1 MKIILFAN
9 TSWNLY
15 NFRFHLIQTL
25 VSLGHEIHLLSPHDE
40 FTQFLIGSGFQWHPF
55 PISRKGMN
63 PIEEVKTITAI
74 SRIYKEIQP
83 DVAFHFTPK
92 CVLYGSIVART
103 LRIPIVVN
111 TISGLG
117 YLFSGARMRLLPI
130 REIIHLF
137 YQFSMVG
144 SKVIFQNPED
154 LKEFLDRRIIR
165 KDQAFLVRG
174 SGVDLD
180 RFVSTKEK
188 KGIPIVILPARLIKE
203 KGALEFVEAARL
215 IRSRNIKAR
224 FILVGQIDK
233 ENPSSIPVNQINHWV
248 EEGVVEWWGWRSDM
262 EIVYQQC
269 HLVCLPTYYRE
280 GTPKSLIE
288 AAACGRAIIAS
299 NIPGC
304 KEIVRNNLNGI
315 LIKPKSSVV
324 LAHAIQKLLLN
335 PDLRKQMGLEGRKI
349 VEKEFHNHLITTE
362 IINVAG
368 I

>member
-1 MKIILFAN
+1 MRIIFFAN

-15 NFRFHLIQTL
+15 NFRLHLIQTL
-25 VSLGHEIHLLSPHDE
+25 VSAGHEIHLISPQDE
-40 FTQFLIGSGFQWHPF
+40 FTQFLTDSGFQWHPF

-63 PIEEVKTITAI
+63 PFEEIKTISAI
-74 SRIYKEIQP
+74 NAIYKQIKP
-83 DVAFHFTPK
+83 DVVFHFTPK
-92 CVLYGSIVART
+92 CVLYGSIVARIQG
-103 LRIPIVVN
+103 IPIIVN

-117 YLFSGARMRLLPI
+117 YLFSGARMKLLPV
-130 REIIHLF
+130 RQIIHVF
-137 YQFSMVG
+137 YRFSMVG

-165 KDQAFLVRG
+165 KKQAFLVRG

-188 KGIPIVILPARLIKE
+188 KGIPLVILPARLIKE
-203 KGALEFVEAARL
+203 KGALEFVGAARL
-215 IRSRNIKAR
+215 IKSRKIRSR
-224 FILVGQIDK
+224 FILVGQVDD
-233 ENPSSIPVNQINHWV
+233 ENPSAIPVEQINQWV

-262 EIVYQQC
+262 EKVYQLC
-269 HLVCLPTYYRE
+269 HIVCLPTYYRE

-288 AAACGRAIIAS
+288 AAACGRAIIAT

-304 KEIVRNNLNGI
+304 KEIVRNDVNGI

-324 LAHAIQKLLLN
+324 LAHAIQKLLLD
-335 PDLRKQMGLEGRKI
+335 PDLRKQMGEEGRKI
-349 VEKEFHNHLITTE
+349 VENEFHNRLITTE

>member
-1 MKIILFAN
+1 LRIIFFAN

-15 NFRFHLIQTL
+15 NFRLHLIQTL
-25 VSLGHEIHLLSPHDE
+25 VLAGHEIHLISPEDQ
-40 FTQFLIGSGFQWHPF
+40 FTKYLINAGFQWHAF

-63 PIEEVKTITAI
+63 PIEEIKTIRAI
-74 SRIYKEIQP
+74 STIYKQIQP
-83 DVAFHFTPK
+83 DAAFHFTPK
-92 CVLYGSIVART
+92 CVLYGSIVARN
-103 LRIPIVVN
+103 LRTPIIIN

-117 YLFSGARMRLLPI
+117 YLFSSARMRLLPL
-130 REIIHLF
+130 REVVHLF

-154 LKEFLDRRIIR
+154 LKEFLNRRIIR
-165 KDQAFLVRG
+165 KEQAFLVRG
-174 SGVDLD
+174 SGVDME
-180 RFVSTKEK
+180 RFIFTKEK
-188 KGIPIVILPARLIKE
+188 NGIPIVILPARLIKE

-215 IRSRNIKAR
+215 IKSRKIKAR
-224 FILVGQIDK
+224 FILVGQIDD
-233 ENPSSIPVNQINHWV
+233 ENPSAIPVDQINHWV
-248 EEGVVEWWGWRSDM
+248 EEGLVEWWGWRSDM
-262 EIVYQQC
+262 EKVYQRC

-324 LAHAIQKLLLN
+324 LAHAIQKLLLD

-349 VEKEFHNHLITTE
+349 VEKEFHNRLITTE
-362 IINVAG
+362 IIKVAG